1 MWFLS
6 NWLKIK
12 IFFANREMS
21 EVENVQE
28 NWSQFIDLFRCELN
42 TL

>member
-1 MWFLS
+1 MVF
-6 NWLKIK
+6 IK
-12 IFFANREMS
+12 LVENKDFFANREMS

-28 NWSQFIDLFRCELN
+28 NWSQFIDLFWCELN